1 MDLYSSASTQRPEEL
16 SGGATLPPPN
26 TAIAEQQVLEQTIA
40 ERVVPELQAPSASA
54 LGPQTEVLGQ
64 AGDDGAPKLPEQLR
78 EALGP
83 EGQHQPA
90 PENQEQP
97 SQPQKTKNS
106 PSRPQK
112 TKNSPSR
119 PQSSNPQNLQRLMGP
134 PRSQLEVL
142 DQGKNR
148 VFSPSHG
155 RNHRAL

>member
-26 TAIAEQQVLEQTIA
+26 TAITEQQVLEQTRA

-54 LGPQTEVLGQ
+54 PSPQTEVLGQ
-64 AGDDGAPKLPEQLR
+64 AGDGGAPELPKQPWA
-78 EALGP
+78 ALEP

-97 SQPQKTKNS
+97 QPASEQQVPKSAEVVGTTKEATRS
-106 PSRPQK
+106 ARP
-112 TKNSPSR
+112 
-119 PQSSNPQNLQRLMGP
+119 G
-134 PRSQLEVL
+134 E
-142 DQGKNR
+142 KNR

-155 RNHRAL
+155 RNPRAL